1 MCVWKGSF
9 IIKLALGR
17 LGKRRTYIIITQ
29 KVVTVKYRGASSS
42 ENQKKNWLS
51 YIYVARL
58 LLPAAIQVKQLR
70 KGSKGEKKQWYMNE
84 TLTLNKITAFS
95 K

>member
-42 ENQKKNWLS
+42 ENQKKN
-51 YIYVARL
+51 
-58 LLPAAIQVKQLR
+58 
-70 KGSKGEKKQWYMNE
+70 
-84 TLTLNKITAFS
+84 
-95 K
+95 